1 MTDKITAEDVHEI
14 DDEATALILT
24 IMQQNARNAAYTT
37 ERLMEGYRKS
47 ASESRAELN
56 AVRWRIRKLFDSG
69 FMPTQERIFDAMWPT
84 QDEIESFME
93 DLND

>member
-24 IMQQNARNAAYTT
+24 IMQQNAKDAAYTT
-37 ERLMEGYRKS
+37 NQLMEGYRKNYVE
-47 ASESRAELN
+47 ARAELN

-69 FMPTQERIFDAMWPT
+69 FMPSQERIFDAMWPT
-84 QDEIESFME
+84 EDEIESFME
-93 DLND
+93 KLND